1 MRLRELFET
10 ASGGATSAG
19 NVVTV
24 VNPHIT
30 NSKNKKAR
38 LTKVE
43 TLKNANGTAQNAL
56 DSDISLF
63 GGTVLKR

>member
-10 ASGGATSAG
+10 ASAGATSAG
-19 NVVTV
+19 NVVAV
-24 VNPHIT
+24 INPHVS
-30 NSKNKKAR
+30 NRKKAK

-43 TLKNANGTAQNAL
+43 TLKNANGTAINAL

-63 GGTVLKR
+63 GGTMVKR